1 MHIST
6 WCDVDGG
13 ALRQQSTTISA
24 EGREGCGTRKAGK
37 GEEGATGIDGHNC
50 NQSLLKTISLNGFVR
65 KLGTLKST
73 GEHLYVEKQI
83 LWTQH
88 PDWENVAPGKKQS
101 DSGNRTAK
109 TRTTSLAC
117 LFYPRKRLLANLLGF
132 NLCRGVVTG
141 SHARPKK
148 PEKSWNWN
156 LEPNP
161 NHGTMKN
168 LER

>member
-6 WCDVDGG
+6 GCDVDGG

-88 PDWENVAPGKKQS
+88 PD
-101 DSGNRTAK
+101 
-109 TRTTSLAC
+109 
-117 LFYPRKRLLANLLGF
+117 
-132 NLCRGVVTG
+132 
-141 SHARPKK
+141 
-148 PEKSWNWN
+148 
-156 LEPNP
+156 
-161 NHGTMKN
+161 
-168 LER
+168 